1 MVFVF
6 KTVQLQVE
14 YVREF
19 LILVKMVVV
28 FKTVQLQVEYVRELL
43 ILVKN

>member
-19 LILVKMVVV
+19 LILVKMVV